1 MRNNQKQ
8 RGVTMMSILIILAVL
23 GFFFLSFLKLFP
35 AYNEFFSVQSTMK
48 GLATEEKISTMTRKQ
63 MWNALYNRFDINS
76 INTPT
81 YDDLYVEYNKET
93 KMREISIYYEYR
105 VPMFG
110 NIDAIMT
117 FDAPI
122 EVPAN

>member
-1 MRNNQKQ
+1 MNNHKQK
-8 RGVTMMSILIILAVL
+8 GITVASIIIILFVL

-35 AYNEFFSVQSTMK
+35 GYNEFFSVQSAMK

-63 MWNALYNRFDINS
+63 MWDGLYKRFDINS
-76 INTPT
+76 VNTPT
-81 YDDLYVEYNKET
+81 YDDLYVEYNKDT
-93 KMREISIYYEYR
+93 KMREISIYYEVR

>member
-1 MRNNQKQ
+1 MNNHKQ
-8 RGVTMMSILIILAVL
+8 HGITVASILIILVVL

-63 MWNALYNRFDINS
+63 MWNALYNRFDINGIS
-76 INTPT
+76 TPA
-81 YDDLYVEYNKET
+81 YDDLYVEYNRET

-122 EVPAN
+122 EVPGN

>member
-1 MRNNQKQ
+1 MNNRNQ
-8 RGVTMMSILIILAVL
+8 RGITMMSILIILFVL

-35 AYNEFFSVQSTMK
+35 AYNEFFSVQSAMK
-48 GLATEEKISTMTRKQ
+48 GLAAEPNISTMTRKQ
-63 MWNALYNRFDINS
+63 MWKTMLKRFDINGIS
-76 INTPT
+76 TPSF
-81 YDDLYVEYNKET
+81 DDLYVEYDKET
-93 KMREISIYYEYR
+93 KMRVISIYYENR
-105 VPMFG
+105 VEMFG

>member
-1 MRNNQKQ
+1 MNNHKQ
-8 RGVTMMSILIILAVL
+8 HGITVASILIILVVL

-35 AYNEFFSVQSTMK
+35 AYNEFFSVQSAMK

-63 MWNALYNRFDINS
+63 MWNGLYKRFDINGIS
-76 INTPT
+76 TPT
-81 YDDLYVEYNKET
+81 YNDLYVEYNRET

-122 EVPAN
+122 EVPGN